1 MTTLAFLMWAT
12 DAAADAVEPAP
23 GASLMELVLPMLA
36 VVFALAALWW
46 AVRRQGGRGA
56 SAGPARIVQVLA
68 VGPRERVLI
77 VDHDTQRFMLGV
89 TPTTINLLARLDG
102 KDAAKNRA
110 SASLSAEEEA
120 QERTVNDDRT

>member
-1 MTTLAFLMWAT
+1 MTTLAFSMWAT
-12 DAAADAVEPAP
+12 EAAADAAESAP

-89 TPTTINLLARLDG
+89 TPTAINLLARLDG

-110 SASLSAEEEA
+110 SASLSAEEESR
-120 QERTVNDDRT
+120 ERTVNDDRT